1 MAKAVTVTD
10 ALVAMRDCDDS
21 IMEIDAMIPRLLTM
35 KKQLKAQKEYIEVA
49 IKDAND
55 SDNTNANTLLKDDT
69 NGGAGALIVDFRVK
83 LFKHQQKIQRLAS
96 NSTTDGTLAAN
107 ITIDSTVEP
116 NSDDNRAVKNGGGG
130 GAIFTSAQTS
140 TTDTQE
146 IQTNSSV
153 FDGVD
158 LNGTKKFL
166 IGVNALLTQANDIST
181 NTSGATE
188 AIIPDAGDDDT
199 SGSTGDFSS
208 NYSPGGIHK
217 INEEVLR
224 GLLVLGNNGEESAAG
239 RSDLATN
246 DGIAITQVSDNLT
259 DNTTTR
265 GEKIRG
271 FGLS

>member
-69 NGGAGALIVDFRVK
+69 NGGAGAKIVDFRVK
-83 LFKHQQKIQRLAS
+83 LFKHQQIIQRLS
-96 NSTTDGTLAAN
+96 GTDGSGGLDLT
-107 ITIDSTVEP
+107 
-116 NSDDNRAVKNGGGG
+116 DNAGDIARAVKNGGGG

-181 NTSGATE
+181 NTSSAAE
-188 AIIPDAGDDDT
+188 AIIPNAGNDDT

-246 DGIAITQVSDNLT
+246 DGIAITEVTSTT
-259 DNTTTR
+259 DR

>member
-96 NSTTDGTLAAN
+96 NLTIDGTLAAN

-146 IQTNSSV
+146 KQTNDV

-166 IGVNALLTQANDIST
+166 IGVNALLTQANDIGT

-188 AIIPDAGDDDT
+188 AIIPNAGDNDT
-199 SGSTGDFSS
+199 TGSTGDFSS

-224 GLLVLGNNGEESAAG
+224 GLLVLGNNGEESATG
-239 RSDLATN
+239 RSNLATN
-246 DGIAITQVSDNLT
+246 DGIKITQVSGTDP

>member
-10 ALVAMRDCDDS
+10 ALIAMRDCDDS

-55 SDNTNANTLLKDDT
+55 STNSNANTLLKDDSD
-69 NGGAGALIVDFRVK
+69 GGSAAKIVDFRVK
-83 LFKHQQKIQRLAS
+83 LFKHQQKIQRLATA
-96 NSTTDGTLAAN
+96 STTDGTLATD
-107 ITIDSTVEP
+107 ITIGTTTST

-146 IQTNSSV
+146 KLTDSV

-166 IGVNALLTQANDIST
+166 IGVNALLTQANDISK
-181 NTSGATE
+181 NTSSATE
-188 AIIPDAGDDDT
+188 AIIPNAGAGGDDA
-199 SGSTGDFSS
+199 SGLTGDFSS
-208 NYSPGGIHK
+208 NYSPGGAHK

-246 DGIAITQVSDNLT
+246 NGIVITKVT
-259 DNTTTR
+259 VANTTSR
-265 GEKIRG
+265 GKEIRG

>member
-55 SDNTNANTLLKDDT
+55 SDNTNANTRLKDDT

-96 NSTTDGTLAAN
+96 NLTTNGTLAAN

-140 TTDTQE
+140 TTDIQE
-146 IQTNSSV
+146 KQTNSV

-166 IGVNALLTQANDIST
+166 IGVNALLTQANDVST

-188 AIIPDAGDDDT
+188 AIIPINVNNTDKGKF
-199 SGSTGDFSS
+199 STD
-208 NYSPGGIHK
+208 YSPGGIHK

-224 GLLVLGNNGEESAAG
+224 GLLLLGNNGETGDKS
-239 RSDLATN
+239 LATN
-246 DGIAITQVSDNLT
+246 DGIAITEVKNSNVPTPTFAD
-259 DNTTTR
+259 R
-265 GEKIRG
+265 GKKIRG

>member
-1 MAKAVTVTD
+1 MAAAVTVTD
-10 ALVAMRDCDDS
+10 ALFAMRDCDDS

-55 SDNTNANTLLKDDT
+55 SDNTNAGTVQKLNTDK
-69 NGGAGALIVDFRVK
+69 GGSAAKIVDFRVK
-83 LFKHQQKIQRLAS
+83 LFKHQQIIQRLS
-96 NSTTDGTLAAN
+96 GTNGNGGLNNDDTDAAG
-107 ITIDSTVEP
+107 
-116 NSDDNRAVKNGGGG
+116 RAVKNGGGG
-130 GAIFTSAQTS
+130 GAIFTSAQTGTS
-140 TTDTQE
+140 TQE
-146 IQTNSSV
+146 SLTNSV

-188 AIIPDAGDDDT
+188 AIIPDAGDDDKI
-199 SGSTGDFSS
+199 GSTGDFSS

-224 GLLVLGNNGEESAAG
+224 GLLVLGNKGEEAPSVG
-239 RSDLATN
+239 RSNLATN
-246 DGIAITQVSDNLT
+246 DGIAITEVTSTT
-259 DNTTTR
+259 DR

>member
-1 MAKAVTVTD
+1 MAEPKAVTITI
-10 ALVAMRDCDDS
+10 ALDAMRDCDDS

-55 SDNTNANTLLKDDT
+55 SDNTNAGTVHASGT
-69 NGGAGALIVDFRVK
+69 GGSAAKIVDFRVK
-83 LFKHQQKIQRLAS
+83 LFKHQQIIQRLSDTNGSGDLNNDDA
-96 NSTTDGTLAAN
+96 DAAG
-107 ITIDSTVEP
+107 
-116 NSDDNRAVKNGGGG
+116 RAVKNGGGG
-130 GAIFTSAQTS
+130 GAIFTSAQTGTS
-140 TTDTQE
+140 TQE
-146 IQTNSSV
+146 NLTDSV

-181 NTSGATE
+181 NTSSATE
-188 AIIPDAGDDDT
+188 AIIPNAGDDDK

-224 GLLVLGNNGEESAAG
+224 GLLVLGNNGEESVTV
-239 RSDLATN
+239 RSNLATN
-246 DGIAITQVSDNLT
+246 DGIAITQVSGDPT
-259 DNTTTR
+259 DHTITR

>member
-1 MAKAVTVTD
+1 MATAVTVTD
-10 ALVAMRDCDDS
+10 ALDAMRDCDDS

-55 SDNTNANTLLKDDT
+55 SASNTNASAAVDEASNQ
-69 NGGAGALIVDFRVK
+69 NALIVDFRVK

-96 NSTTDGTLAAN
+96 NSTTNGTLAAD
-107 ITIDSTVEP
+107 ITTDTTTST

-146 IQTNSSV
+146 KLTNSV

-158 LNGTKKFL
+158 LTGTKKFL

-181 NTSGATE
+181 NISGAKE
-188 AIIPDAGDDDT
+188 AIIPDAGSDDI

-208 NYSPGGIHK
+208 NYSAGGIHK

-224 GLLVLGNNGEESAAG
+224 GLLVLGNNGETGDNS
-239 RSDLATN
+239 LATN
-246 DGIAITQVSDNLT
+246 DGIAITEVT
-259 DNTTTR
+259 DGNTTDR
-265 GEKIRG
+265 GKVIRG

>member
-1 MAKAVTVTD
+1 MATAVTVTD
-10 ALVAMRDCDDS
+10 ALFAMRDCDDS

-55 SDNTNANTLLKDDT
+55 SDNTNAGTVQNSNTDK
-69 NGGAGALIVDFRVK
+69 GGSAAKIVDFRVK
-83 LFKHQQKIQRLAS
+83 LFKHQQIIQRLS
-96 NSTTDGTLAAN
+96 VTDGNGGLNNDDTGAAG
-107 ITIDSTVEP
+107 
-116 NSDDNRAVKNGGGG
+116 RAVKNGGGG
-130 GAIFTSAQTS
+130 GAIFTSAQTG
-140 TTDTQE
+140 TNTQE
-146 IQTNSSV
+146 TQTNSSV

-199 SGSTGDFSS
+199 TGSTGDFSS

-224 GLLVLGNNGEESAAG
+224 GLLVLGNNGEESVTV
-239 RSDLATN
+239 RSNLAATN
-246 DGIAITQVSDNLT
+246 DGIAITQVSGT
-259 DNTTTR
+259 GPDNTTTR

>member
-55 SDNTNANTLLKDDT
+55 SDNTNALQSMHQVH
-69 NGGAGALIVDFRVK
+69 GANALIVDFRVN
-83 LFKHQQKIQRLAS
+83 LFKHQQIIQRLS
-96 NSTTDGTLAAN
+96 GTDGRGGLDIDDAN
-107 ITIDSTVEP
+107 ADIA
-116 NSDDNRAVKNGGGG
+116 RAVKNGGGG

-146 IQTNSSV
+146 KQTNSV

-181 NTSGATE
+181 NTSSAAE
-188 AIIPDAGDDDT
+188 AIIPNAGNDDT

-224 GLLVLGNNGEESAAG
+224 GLLVLGNNGEESATG

-246 DGIAITQVSDNLT
+246 DGIAITQVKDLDDPPTNDNK
-259 DNTTTR
+259 R
-265 GEKIRG
+265 
-271 FGLS
+271 

>member
-1 MAKAVTVTD
+1 MAAAVTVTD
-10 ALVAMRDCDDS
+10 ALFAMRDCDDS

-55 SDNTNANTLLKDDT
+55 STNSNANTLLKDDS
-69 NGGAGALIVDFRVK
+69 NGGSAAKIVDFRVE
-83 LFKHQQKIQRLAS
+83 LFKHQQIIQRLS
-96 NSTTDGTLAAN
+96 GTDGNGGLNNDDTDAAG
-107 ITIDSTVEP
+107 
-116 NSDDNRAVKNGGGG
+116 RAVKNGGGG
-130 GAIFTSAQTS
+130 GAIFTSVQTG
-140 TTDTQE
+140 TNTQE
-146 IQTNSSV
+146 TQTNSSV

-181 NTSGATE
+181 NTSSATE
-188 AIIPDAGDDDT
+188 AIIPNAGDDDT

-224 GLLVLGNNGEESAAG
+224 GLLVLGNNGEESVTV
-239 RSDLATN
+239 RSNLATN
-246 DGIAITQVSDNLT
+246 DGIAITEVTSTT
-259 DNTTTR
+259 DR
-265 GEKIRG
+265 GKVIRG

>member
-55 SDNTNANTLLKDDT
+55 SDNTNAGTVQKLNTDK
-69 NGGAGALIVDFRVK
+69 GGSAAKIVDFRVK
-83 LFKHQQKIQRLAS
+83 LFKHQQIIQRLS
-96 NSTTDGTLAAN
+96 GTNGNGGLNNDDTDAAG
-107 ITIDSTVEP
+107 
-116 NSDDNRAVKNGGGG
+116 RAVKNGGGG
-130 GAIFTSAQTS
+130 GAIFTSAQTGTS
-140 TTDTQE
+140 TQE
-146 IQTNSSV
+146 SLTNSV

-188 AIIPDAGDDDT
+188 AIIPNEGDDDI

-224 GLLVLGNNGEESAAG
+224 GLLVLGNKGEEAPSVG
-239 RSDLATN
+239 RSNLATN
-246 DGIAITQVSDNLT
+246 DGIAITEVTSTT
-259 DNTTTR
+259 DR